1 MWLSQR
7 PQIITLIKWAQN
19 FLLMSFL
26 MHSSLIQWHH
36 LQKSKN
42 PNSWL
47 VQDIQMLWYDW
58 CKIHTLMRQS
68 DWCEIHTLMQQSDC
82 EVHTTLHAKREVF
95 FIEEK
100 NNWEL
105 CSRTPHYFPYFLL
118 FHMSPGHALICE
130 LASLWFLGIIIR

>member
-1 MWLSQR
+1 
-7 PQIITLIKWAQN
+7 
-19 FLLMSFL
+19 
-26 MHSSLIQWHH
+26 MHSSLIPWHH

-47 VQDIQMLWYDW
+47 VLDIQMLWYDW
-58 CKIHTLMRQS
+58 CKIHTLMWQS
-68 DWCEIHTLMQQSDC
+68 DWCEIHTLMQQSDWC

-95 FIEEK
+95 FIEKK

-118 FHMSPGHALICE
+118 FHMSPGLTKECFDM
-130 LASLWFLGIIIR
+130 WVGFLVVPWYHFQLNGVLQIYTDRRKRIG